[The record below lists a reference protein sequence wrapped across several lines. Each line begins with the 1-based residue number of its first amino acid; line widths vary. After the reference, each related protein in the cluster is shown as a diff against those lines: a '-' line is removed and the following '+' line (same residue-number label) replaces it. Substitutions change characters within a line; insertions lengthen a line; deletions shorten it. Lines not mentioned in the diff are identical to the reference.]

1 MKKTGWSWFCLQY
14 ATFLAYLAQLPDYYG
29 TLPVRKALLTAL
41 AHILRCFMQES
52 NNPTVRIGLF
62 GAGRVAAALAPA
74 LAAAGCPVVFVASR
88 APGPA
93 QALAATLPGCQA
105 LPLAPALAAPP
116 PADIYL
122 LAVPDAAV
130 PALAAAGAW
139 PAGAVVAHVAGAL
152 ALASLGRPPDLGTGA
167 GVLYPLQTF
176 SPGRAIDWATVPLF
190 VEATDPA
197 AEARLLALAQRL
209 SRRVALLDS
218 AQRLRLHLGAVWASN
233 FTNHLLGVA
242 QAVLAEAGLP
252 FELLHPLVHE
262 TIAKAL
268 AAQPSA
274 FGVQTG
280 PAVRHDA
287 PTLAAHAAALAAHP
301 AWQVLYADLTASIQ
315 AAAADE

>member
-1 MKKTGWSWFCLQY
+1 MKEGSNS
-14 ATFLAYLAQLPDYYG
+14 
-29 TLPVRKALLTAL
+29 TLRV
-41 AHILRCFMQES
+41 
-52 NNPTVRIGLF
+52 GLF

-74 LAAAGCPVVFVASR
+74 LVAAGCPVVFVASR

-93 QALAATLPGCQA
+93 QALAATLPSCPA
-105 LPLAPALAAPP
+105 LPLAQALAAPP
-116 PADIYL
+116 PADVYL

-139 PAGAVVAHVAGAL
+139 PAGAVVVHVAGAL
-152 ALASLGRPPDLGTGA
+152 PLASLEGVGAGA

-176 SPGRAIDWATVPLF
+176 SPGRAIDWAAVPLF

-197 AEARLLALAQRL
+197 AEATLLVLAHRL

-233 FTNHLLGVA
+233 FTNHLLGIS

-262 TIAKAL
+262 TVAKAL

-301 AWQVLYADLTASIQ
+301 TWQALYTGLTASIQ
-315 AAAADE
+315 AADS